1 MIFPDNIPLNPLTKG
16 QLWISHYPGKR
27 DIGNKAIQAEMDLL
41 ELKKRKIDIVA
52 SLLERKELA
61 SLQIAN
67 LFELIKKHNFS
78 HYYFPIKD
86 KSVPKN
92 KAQLHRFLD
101 NLCDEIQKDKNILIH
116 CNAGLGRS
124 GLIAA
129 LLCKKIGIVEE
140 PISFIRQYR
149 PGAIETREQ
158 EKLISSLDL
167 V

>member
-1 MIFPDNIPLNPLTKG
+1 MIVPDNIPLNPLTKG

-27 DIGNKAIQAEMDLL
+27 GIDNKAVQAEIDLL

-61 SLQIAN
+61 ELQIVN
-67 LFELIKKHNFS
+67 LLELIKKHNFG
-78 HYYFPIKD
+78 HYYFPIQD

-92 KAQLHRFLD
+92 KVQLRRFIN
-101 NLCDEIQKDKNILIH
+101 NLCDEIQKDKKILIH

-129 LLCKKIGIVEE
+129 LLCKKLGIVEE